1 MPRTLLRVAL
11 CLLLVAA
18 PAGLSVQHQAQAQQL
33 TQRLI
38 LKDGSYQAVQKYEMQ
53 GDRVHYLSAERY
65 EWEDIPASLVD
76 WDATKKYN
84 DALTSGK
91 LHTMIIETPEEK
103 EEREKEAANSPEIA
117 PGLNLPGSGGVFLL
131 DEFQGKAELVE
142 IVQNGSEVNKGAKK
156 KSVLRAAINP
166 LASNKRAFEIKG
178 EHAQIQSHLP
188 RPTVYIDID
197 EGTPNEA
204 ALADRFRVVRT
215 VVKKDARVIGNVKV
229 SVGGKVT
236 EQISFLPVS
245 VSKLG
250 TGQWIKLIP
259 SQDLA
264 AGEYAIVEMLTPTEM
279 NLYVWDFGVNPNA
292 PVNPNTWQPVPAK

>member
-18 PAGLSVQHQAQAQQL
+18 PASLSVQHQLQAQQL

-38 LKDGSYQAVQKYEMQ
+38 LKDGSYQPVQKYEMQ
-53 GDRVHYLSAERY
+53 GDRVHYLSADRY

-76 WDATKKYN
+76 WDATRKYN

-91 LHTMIIETPEEK
+91 LHTKIIETPEEK

-131 DEFQGKAELVE
+131 DVFQGKAELAE
-142 IVQNGSEVNKGAKK
+142 IVQNGSEVNKGTR

-188 RPTVYIDID
+188 RPTIYIDL
-197 EGTPNEA
+197 EGVTPNEA
-204 ALADRFRVVRT
+204 PPTDRYRVVRT
-215 VVKKDARVIGNVKV
+215 VVKKDARVVGNVKV
-229 SVGGKVT
+229 SVGGKVS

>member
-1 MPRTLLRVAL
+1 MPRRLLGFAL

-18 PAGLSVQHQAQAQQL
+18 PASLSVRHQAQAQQL

-38 LKDGSYQAVQKYEMQ
+38 LKDGSYQSVQKYEMQ

-91 LHTMIIETPEEK
+91 LRTKVIETPEEK

-117 PGLNLPGSGGVFLL
+117 PGLKLPGSGGVFLL
-131 DEFQGKAELVE
+131 DVFQGKAELAE
-142 IVQNGSEVNKGAKK
+142 IVQNGSEVNKNAK
-156 KSVLRAAINP
+156 KSVLRAAIP
-166 LASNKRAFEIKG
+166 LSSNKRAFEIKG
-178 EHAQIQSHLP
+178 EHAQVQSHLL
-188 RPTVYIDID
+188 RPTLYIDID
-197 EGTPNEA
+197 EGAQNDA

-229 SVGGKVT
+229 TVGGKVS
-236 EQISFLPVS
+236 EEISSLPVS

-250 TGQWIKLIP
+250 TGQWIKLTP

-264 AGEYAIVEMLTPTEM
+264 AGEYAVVEMLTPTEM
-279 NLYVWDFGVNPNA
+279 NLYVWDFGVNPSA